1 MNIDA
6 TILSVVVLYY
16 LIVLGIGA
24 AAYRKSAH
32 TAEDYFLGGR
42 VARSLVLF
50 MALFG
55 TNITPLLIMGIS
67 GLSYHGGVGV
77 FGYTAVLAAFLI
89 PITYYTIGYPAWIA
103 AKTTGAVT
111 PAELFTR
118 RFDSPNFGRL
128 LFLAYFIYTLP
139 YMSTGVVGVGL
150 AVDVL
155 TQQAVSFE
163 VAAAGIIIITIAYT
177 SLGGMRATMWTN
189 VFQGL
194 VFGGFLLFAFLVIG
208 SDLGGPVE
216 IMRQLA
222 QRYPELMST
231 GDTPPFHIQGW
242 ISWGIAMGVTVIAF
256 PHLLVRVFAAKNV
269 SALKN
274 SVKFYPLIM
283 IILMLVTTLLGIWG
297 KLEFPDFVG
306 RESDMVFPMLVQ
318 SHFGPALQGLALASI
333 LAAVMSTLDAQML
346 TLSSMLTRDV
356 WHGLSQHRQ
365 VILGRVFLVV
375 LALTT
380 YYIVLQRPASIFS
393 IATISFSGYTTLVPV
408 LFMGLRWRRFNGTAG
423 IAAILAGNLVL
434 VLAYYEAFPL
444 LGFMPVFWGFI
455 VSAVVGIVV
464 ALTTTPTDPEIV
476 EEVMGPIERAMR

>member
-1 MNIDA
+1 
-6 TILSVVVLYY
+6 
-16 LIVLGIGA
+16 
-24 AAYRKSAH
+24 
-32 TAEDYFLGGR
+32 
-42 VARSLVLF
+42 
-50 MALFG
+50 
-55 TNITPLLIMGIS
+55 
-67 GLSYHGGVGV
+67 
-77 FGYTAVLAAFLI
+77 
-89 PITYYTIGYPAWIA
+89 
-103 AKTTGAVT
+103 
-111 PAELFTR
+111 
-118 RFDSPNFGRL
+118 
-128 LFLAYFIYTLP
+128 
-139 YMSTGVVGVGL
+139 
-150 AVDVL
+150 
-155 TQQAVSFE
+155 
-163 VAAAGIIIITIAYT
+163 
-177 SLGGMRATMWTN
+177 
-189 VFQGL
+189 
-194 VFGGFLLFAFLVIG
+194 
-208 SDLGGPVE
+208 
-216 IMRQLA
+216 
-222 QRYPELMST
+222 
-231 GDTPPFHIQGW
+231 
-242 ISWGIAMGVTVIAF
+242 MGVTVIAF